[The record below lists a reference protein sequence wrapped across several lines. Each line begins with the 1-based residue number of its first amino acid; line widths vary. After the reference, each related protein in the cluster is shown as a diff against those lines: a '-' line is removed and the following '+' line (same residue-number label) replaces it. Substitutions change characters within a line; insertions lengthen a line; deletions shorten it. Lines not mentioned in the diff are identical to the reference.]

1 MSRTVLVI
9 HGGAGA
15 IVRENLS
22 ERKEQAYI
30 AKLTESLEAG
40 HAILASGG
48 DAVQAVIAAV
58 AVMEDSVLFNAGR
71 GAVYSHDEIQT
82 LDASL
87 QRGRDR
93 AAGAVSGV
101 MTCRNPIA
109 VCQLVMDRS
118 PHVLLSGRGADEF
131 AALHGAS
138 IEPPAYFASAVR
150 LAQVRRIKAAEQTA
164 GSADHVVELDHNSSA
179 RAQSAIEFG
188 ADDEEALLEDRKFGT
203 VGACALDKHGDLAAG
218 TSTGGM
224 ANKRYGRVGDSPII
238 GAGTFAS
245 DVCAVSSTGHGEHFI
260 RNVCAYDVAAIMQY
274 TGAAVQQAAQQV
286 IDKLPPRT
294 GGVIALSRDGQC
306 ATVFNTTGMYRG
318 TISESGIVKV
328 DIF

>member
-1 MSRTVLVI
+1 MLVI

-15 IVRENLS
+15 IVREHLS
-22 ERKEQAYI
+22 ERKELAYI
-30 AKLTESLEAG
+30 AKLTESLHAG
-40 HAILASGG
+40 HAALTAGG
-48 DAVQAVIAAV
+48 DAVDAVIAAV
-58 AVMEDSVLFNAGR
+58 QVMEDSVLFNAGR
-71 GAVYSHDEIQT
+71 GAVYAHDETQT

-93 AAGAVSGV
+93 AAGCVAGV
-101 MTCRNPIA
+101 TTCRNPIA
-109 VCQLVMDRS
+109 VCRLVMERS

-131 AALHGAS
+131 AALHGAQ
-138 IEPPAYFASAVR
+138 IERPAYFASAVR
-150 LAQVRRIKAAEQTA
+150 LAQVRRIKAATETEGGDQ
-164 GSADHVVELDHNSSA
+164 VVELDHNSSA

-203 VGACALDKHGDLAAG
+203 VGACALDQSGGLAAG

-224 ANKRYGRVGDSPII
+224 ANKRFGRVGDSPII

-245 DVCAVSSTGHGEHFI
+245 DLCAVSSTGHGEHFM
-260 RNVCAYDVAAIMQY
+260 RNVCAYDVAALMDY
-274 TGAAVQQAAQQV
+274 TGASVQQAAQRV

-318 TISESGIVKV
+318 TISESGKVKV

>member
-1 MSRTVLVI
+1 
-9 HGGAGA
+9 
-15 IVRENLS
+15 VRENLS
-22 ERKEQAYI
+22 ERKEAAYV
-30 AKLTESLEAG
+30 AKLTESVRAG
-40 HAILASGG
+40 HAIIASGG
-48 DAVQAVIAAV
+48 DALSAVIAAV

-71 GAVYSHDEIQT
+71 GAVYDANECQT

-93 AAGAVSGV
+93 AAGCVTGV
-101 MTCRNPIA
+101 TTCRNPIA
-109 VCQLVMDRS
+109 VCRLVMERS

-131 AALHGAS
+131 AALHGAR

-150 LAQVRRIKAAEQTA
+150 LAQMRRIKAAEQLS
-164 GSADHVVELDHNSSA
+164 GSDGGANAIVELDHNSSA
-179 RAQSAIEFG
+179 RAHSAIEFG

-203 VGACALDKHGDLAAG
+203 VGACALDRSGELAAG

-224 ANKRYGRVGDSPII
+224 ANKRYGRVGDSPLI

-274 TGAAVQQAAQQV
+274 TGASVQQAAQRV

-306 ATVFNTTGMYRG
+306 ATVFNTTGMYRA
-318 TISESGIVKV
+318 TISAAGRVKV